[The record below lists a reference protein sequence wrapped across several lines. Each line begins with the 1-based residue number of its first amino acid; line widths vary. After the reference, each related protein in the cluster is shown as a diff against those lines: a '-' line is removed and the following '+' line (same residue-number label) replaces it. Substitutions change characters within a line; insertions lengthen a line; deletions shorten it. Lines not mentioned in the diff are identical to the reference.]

1 MTTLS
6 LHTTI
11 GKRGPAA
18 AIVLTDD
25 QAAELGPARAAP
37 VTVTIGAT
45 TRQLRLARMGG
56 ENLIGLSKAARAELG
71 VDAGD
76 EVDVVIRLDTAERTV
91 DVPPALAAASPR
103 TRVAPRRSRSCHT
116 AGARRWRARSTT
128 PSRRR
133 PGNADSTR
141 CWLSCTETDLRRGC
155 RIGGCWA

>member
-11 GKRGPAA
+11 EERGPAA

-91 DVPPALAAASPR
+91 DVPPALAAAL
-103 TRVAPRRSRSCHT
+103 AED
-116 AGARRWRARSTT
+116 AGAATAFEKLSY
-128 PSRRR
+128 SRRKEMAR
-133 PGNADSTR
+133 QIDDAKQEATR
-141 CWLSCTETDLRRGC
+141 QRRLDKVLAELH
-155 RIGGCWA
+155 RN

>member
-91 DVPPALAAASPR
+91 DVPPALAAALAEDAGG
-103 TRVAPRRSRSCHT
+103 APAFEKLSY
-116 AGARRWRARSTT
+116 
-128 PSRRR
+128 SRRKEMAR
-133 PGNADSTR
+133 QIDDAKQEATR
-141 CWLSCTETDLRRGC
+141 QRRLDKVLAELH
-155 RIGGCWA
+155 RN